1 MLTVEQENIHTHI
14 TLNQTWNTI
23 KSVRANTPG
32 PDGISNLYVMQLWN
46 ILAPIILDDWNYSTN
61 TNNISPS
68 HRTELIRLIHTKD
81 KDIAITKKLETI
93 TLSICNDKII
103 TRLFNN
109 TILKAFENKIQ
120 LF

>member
-1 MLTVEQENIHTHI
+1 MLTVEQENIHAII
-14 TLNQTWNTI
+14 TLNGTWNTI

-32 PDGISNLYVMQLWN
+32 PDGISNLYIKQLWN

-81 KDIAITKKLETI
+81 KDIAITKTW
-93 TLSICNDKII
+93 
-103 TRLFNN
+103 R
-109 TILKAFENKIQ
+109 Q
-120 LF
+120 